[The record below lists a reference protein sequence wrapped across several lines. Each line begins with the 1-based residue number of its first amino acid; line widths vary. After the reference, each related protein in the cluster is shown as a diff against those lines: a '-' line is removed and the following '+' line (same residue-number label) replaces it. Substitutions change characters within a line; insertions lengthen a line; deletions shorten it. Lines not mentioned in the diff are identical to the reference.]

1 MDKPK
6 VVGSSMTDEQLA
18 KISVGG
24 PPSVLNGTIS
34 LVEYDSSW
42 PVLFE
47 RESKRIRSALGK
59 KELMIEHVGSTSVP
73 GLAAKPIIDILVVV
87 ENSSDEGSYVR
98 ELESVGYVLRI
109 RESDWH
115 EHRMFRGPDTS
126 INMHVFSR
134 GDSEIGRMLLFR
146 DWLRENAE
154 DREHYRRA
162 KRELAGRKWRYVQNY
177 ADAKSI
183 VVEEIINRAS
193 ASRRQA

>member
-146 DWLRENAE
+146 DWLRENAV
-154 DREHYRRA
+154 DRERYRRA